1 VTFANNTATSNGG
14 AIYNYL
20 STLSITNST
29 FTGNSA
35 GGGGGAI
42 KNDNGTLTV
51 SNSTFSGN
59 SASVGGAII
68 ALGASIT
75 TVRNS
80 TFSGNSAGTAAG
92 IYSNGTLNY
101 ANTIIANSTGND
113 CTSDG
118 TLGINLNNLV
128 EDGSCSASLSGDPK
142 LGALANNGGSTQTFA
157 LLAGSA
163 AINAGNDTVCL
174 LAPVNDLD
182 QRGTIRPNGPQ
193 CDIGAYEYVDITAPT
208 VSSFTPTTHSNS
220 LSIPITA
227 FTATDALDVTG
238 YMITQSSTPPSAGAA
253 GWSASAP
260 TTYIVASEGS
270 YTLYPWAKDAAGNVS
285 SVSGSPATVSVDTT
299 VPTVTSFTATTP
311 ATSLAIPI
319 TAFTATDAIGVAGY
333 IITQSPT
340 PPSAGAAGWS
350 TSAPT
355 SYSVGNDGTYTL
367 YPWAKDA
374 AGNVSS
380 VFASPASVSVD
391 TSAPTV
397 VSSVRSNHNPTTAAS
412 VEFLVTFSEAVTG
425 VDAADLNLTM
435 TGSVS
440 GALISSVS
448 GAGRTYTVTV
458 STGSGAGTLRLDVT
472 DNDSIADTASNRL
485 GGTGAGNGAFTNGEA
500 YTKEQYRIYL
510 ALVRR

>member
-1 VTFANNTATSNGG
+1 M
-14 AIYNYL
+14 
-20 STLSITNST
+20 
-29 FTGNSA
+29 
-35 GGGGGAI
+35 
-42 KNDNGTLTV
+42 
-51 SNSTFSGN
+51 
-59 SASVGGAII
+59 
-68 ALGASIT
+68 
-75 TVRNS
+75 
-80 TFSGNSAGTAAG
+80 
-92 IYSNGTLNY
+92 
-101 ANTIIANSTGND
+101 
-113 CTSDG
+113 
-118 TLGINLNNLV
+118 
-128 EDGSCSASLSGDPK
+128 
-142 LGALANNGGSTQTFA
+142 
-157 LLAGSA
+157 
-163 AINAGNDTVCL
+163 
-174 LAPVNDLD
+174 
-182 QRGTIRPNGPQ
+182 
-193 CDIGAYEYVDITAPT
+193 
-208 VSSFTPTTHSNS
+208 
-220 LSIPITA
+220 A

-285 SVSGSPATVSVDTT
+285 SVFASPATVSVDTT

-333 IITQSPT
+333 SITQSPT

-425 VDAADLNLTM
+425 VDAADLNLTI